1 MYRLEKVI
9 VDGAIPTVD
18 YCLEFLQVSSKKHVL
33 EKKKGKSYSPEVFA
47 ASLTFEE
54 NEILATMLGG

>member
-1 MYRLEKVI
+1 
-9 VDGAIPTVD
+9 
-18 YCLEFLQVSSKKHVL
+18 VL

-54 NEILATMLGG
+54 NEILAAMLGD